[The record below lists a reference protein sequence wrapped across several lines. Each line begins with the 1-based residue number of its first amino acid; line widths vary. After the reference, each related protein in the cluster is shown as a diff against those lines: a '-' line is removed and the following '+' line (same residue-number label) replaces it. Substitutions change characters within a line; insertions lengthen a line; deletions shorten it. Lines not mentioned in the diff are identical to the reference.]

1 MSRGRPP
8 ALPRIVIA
16 LGVVSL
22 LTDMSTEM
30 IYPLLPVFVAATLGG
45 GPVAIGVIEGVAE
58 ATAAAVKLLSG
69 PWSDRLRRRKPLV
82 VTGYGLAGL
91 VRPLVGFATSWPAV
105 LFIRF
110 SDRVGKGLRGPPRDA
125 LIADAVDTG
134 ARGHAFGFH
143 QAMDH
148 AGAVVGP
155 LAAFALIG
163 IGLGMRQVFFSAA
176 VPAAL
181 VLVVL
186 VLAVSEPPR
195 SLGSG
200 RDRAGAAPRR
210 RWPIAL
216 ADLPLL
222 GSPFRRLLLALVVFT
237 LGNSTDAFL
246 LLRLRAAG
254 FGVEILALLWSLH
267 HVVKMTAS
275 YVGGRA
281 SDRFSRRALLT
292 AGWLLYAAVYLAFA
306 AVASPAGLVTVFIIY
321 GLTFGVT
328 EPVQKAWAADLVPA
342 SRRGAAFGWMQGAV
356 GLASLPASLLFGA
369 IWWAAGSAA
378 AFASGAGLAMVG
390 ILLLLRV
397 GGASEAVEAADPR

>member
-1 MSRGRPP
+1 M
-8 ALPRIVIA
+8 
-16 LGVVSL
+16 VSL

-82 VTGYGLAGL
+82 LTGYGLAGL

-125 LIADAVDTG
+125 LIADAVDRG

-148 AGAVVGP
+148 AGAVAGP
-155 LAAFALIG
+155 LVAFALMG
-163 IGLGMRQVFFSAA
+163 IGLSMRQVFFSAA
-176 VPAAL
+176 VPAVL
-181 VLVVL
+181 VLAVL
-186 VLAVSEPPR
+186 VLAVSEVPR
-195 SLGSG
+195 APGSAPAS
-200 RDRAGAAPRR
+200 AGPRR

-275 YVGGRA
+275 YAGGRA
-281 SDRFSRRALLT
+281 SDRFSRRALLI
-292 AGWLLYAAVYLAFA
+292 AGWLLYVAVYLAFA
-306 AVASPAGLVTVFIIY
+306 AVSSPAGLVTVFIIY

-342 SRRGAAFGWMQGAV
+342 ARRGAAFGWMQGAV

-378 AFASGAGLAMVG
+378 AFASGAGLAAFA

-397 GGASEAVEAADPR
+397 DGRPPAEPAANPG